1 MKVALVATLLAGTA
15 AQAQGAGSEPSLV
28 LVLGPPALVTLAL
41 DVVLL
46 QSLITEGTVPRGRAI
61 SAMAFATLTTAFSAI
76 CLALGL
82 SSPRSSTAW
91 NVTSASALAV
101 GVGSMVLG
109 IWGSAHP
116 EQEPERIPLPPA
128 APRRREVLPPE
139 IPPQL
144 HGFPVFT
151 RS

>member
-1 MKVALVATLLAGTA
+1 MKAALIASMLAASA
-15 AQAQGAGSEPSLV
+15 AQAQGAGTEPTLV
-28 LVLGPPALVTLAL
+28 LVLGPPTLVTLAL
-41 DVVLL
+41 DVVLV
-46 QSLITEGTVPRGRAI
+46 QTLITEGVVPRGRAI

-91 NVTSASALAV
+91 NVTSAAGLAV
-101 GVGSMVLG
+101 GVGSMALG
-109 IWGSAHP
+109 IWASAHP
-116 EQEPERIPLPPA
+116 EEEPERVPLPPA

-144 HGFPVFT
+144 FGFPVFT